1 MKKNGLRIMLA
12 LVIALTL
19 VIGSAS
25 VVSAA
30 PHPKASVIITGFPFD
45 TVVTFNYSW
54 NHLAV
59 DYYYLRVAQASSPS
73 GPWTNIYTSGNY
85 GDHGGNVTRTDQE
98 HGTQGGIVSGYY
110 YRVGFNP
117 WGKKEHDLGI
127 FWSPA
132 LFYGD

>member
-30 PHPKASVIITGFPFD
+30 PPAKASVIITGFPFG
-45 TVVTFNYSW
+45 TLVTFNYSW
-54 NHLAV
+54 NHLGV
-59 DYYYLRVAQASSPS
+59 DCYYLLVDQASSPS

-85 GDHGGNVTRTDQE
+85 MAIDGEVVRTGQE
-98 HGTQGGIVSGYY
+98 QGIEDAYSGYY

-117 WGKKEHDLGI
+117 WGKKDHDLGI
-127 FWSPA
+127 FWSPP
-132 LFYGD
+132 LFCGD